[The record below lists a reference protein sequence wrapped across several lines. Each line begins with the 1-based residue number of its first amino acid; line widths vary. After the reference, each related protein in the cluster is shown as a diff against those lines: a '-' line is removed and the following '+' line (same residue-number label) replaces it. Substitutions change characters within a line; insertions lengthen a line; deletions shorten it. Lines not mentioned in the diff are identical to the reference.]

1 MLTCH
6 VKNLRRMS
14 VVKNERHQEEQYLA
28 DVYRQ
33 LQERQVQLE
42 ELLEQAR
49 SNGIQDIQTLMGDVR
64 LNYSNISDNLDT
76 YAALEM
82 KNREIDQMNI
92 RLQTAV
98 VLLKKI
104 ERLLEVPYFG
114 KITVDFLEEEQPEAF
129 YIGVNGFA
137 NELGEYLVY
146 DWRSPIAELFYNNE
160 MGPSS
165 YRVNRE
171 TLHVE
176 LKQRR
181 QLIVEAD
188 RLLNFFDTSISIQDD
203 VLLEVLGND
212 ATSQMQDITST
223 IQKEQNVIIRD
234 TAHRHLLVNG
244 VAGSGKTSTIM
255 QRIAYLLFQYREQMT
270 SEDVM
275 ILSPNRQF
283 VDYISDVLPSLGEAN
298 PDNVTFLQFINHHL
312 HFDMEDEAAHFE
324 RISQPLVSEQ
334 VTHLRSEEFSKAIL
348 TADALFK
355 QPELFM
361 KPLIQQGK
369 VVISRAKLV
378 SLFNT
383 TPSDGRLI
391 DRIQATKQLLRDEWE
406 QRLSRQARK
415 PEMQDQVLSL
425 SEESQEKYFGSIL
438 TEKAEKNIYAYTLRL
453 LKKKYKKITRGIER
467 NQWLDLP
474 YFFKTI
480 YESKTGEA
488 YPFRKGEPLTVDE
501 GVVLLLIRHTLVERL
516 EVPRLKFLFIDEIQ
530 DYTPAQLYLLKTI
543 FGMAKYTMVGDENQ
557 SIFNAAISFAQI
569 DQLFEEGGSP
579 CHRYDL
585 LSSYR
590 STGAITDYFGQLASV
605 NQKWSIVPIREVG
618 ALPVEW
624 VYRTD
629 EEWLTKVEE
638 MCAETTQTSLVILTK
653 QAEEAEHVK
662 RLLQSSASHLD
673 QIKVLPITL
682 AKGLEFDNILIYNAS
697 QTNYHTDRERRM
709 LYTMASRAMRQLFI
723 SYHQKRF
730 EF

>member
-1 MLTCH
+1 M
-6 VKNLRRMS
+6 
-14 VVKNERHQEEQYLA
+14 VKNERHQEEQYLA

-590 STGAITDYFGQLASV
+590 PTGAITDYFGQLASV